1 MAKLRTRRGALAL
14 YAVLLVLPTV
24 ALGLLQWRHIEQE
37 YSDELASVPRD
48 AEDAARRFRAALGEQ
63 LAALLAAE
71 GQRGVEQYANYY
83 CPDSTPQG
91 EVTLLPTQLRSE
103 PRPAGVLGWFSF
115 DLNAARSDGA
125 QVFLGAPS
133 EDAALESAH
142 QSALLRASLELYER
156 VRSESWLNTSSP
168 IELDAARLEL
178 PVRAI
183 AASRAARGEEDCIE
197 AERMLLGEPVRMV
210 AGQFRLHFYRDAHS
224 EPHLIAHRR
233 VRVDAIPS
241 LTGAPN
247 CLHRVSEGLGLVQGL
262 FIDLDWYARELTR
275 TVAQRVLTKRER
287 LVESHDEGCES
298 CAPHHADLRPI
309 GDFDIDCD
317 PQNADWSRMQ
327 IAIDTADMDAR
338 YRSRLWRFGGVAVM
352 LLAALSTGVALL
364 WRSVEQELEQ
374 AARTENFVAAVTHEL
389 RTPLSSIKLH
399 AEMLLE
405 GWTTEPEKQQ
415 EYYRRI
421 VRETARL
428 STMVERVL
436 EKAKLDSTSAQP
448 TPCDLTELVDA
459 HVQQLLNWRVTDAP
473 DLEFELAE
481 DLPLV
486 WLTKEALHSILVNL
500 VENARKYAPVDHGKP
515 NSEPIVIATLR
526 RPDGV
531 ALEVRDR
538 GPGVPA
544 AQRKRIFD
552 AFYRLGS
559 ESTRTTRGT
568 GLGLHLVS
576 LQAAAVGAKVLVE
589 DRAGGGSIFRVTF
602 KPAQPG

>member
-1 MAKLRTRRGALAL
+1 MANLRTRRGALAL

-37 YSDELASVPRD
+37 HADELASVPRD
-48 AEDAARRFRAALGEQ
+48 AEDAARRFRSALGEQ
-63 LAALLAAE
+63 LDELLRAE

-103 PRPAGVLGWFSF
+103 PRPAGVTGWFTF
-115 DLNAARSDGA
+115 DLNAARTDGA

-133 EDAALESAH
+133 GDPARDAAQQAE
-142 QSALLRASLELYER
+142 LLTASLELYER
-156 VRSESWLNTSSP
+156 VRSESWLSASSP
-168 IELDAARLEL
+168 VELDAARLEL

-183 AASRAARGEEDCIE
+183 AASRAAQGDEDCIE
-197 AERMLLGEPVRMV
+197 AERMLLGQPVRMV
-210 AGQFRLHFYRDAHS
+210 AGQFRLHFYRDAQG
-224 EPHLIAHRR
+224 EPRLIAHRR
-233 VRVDAIPS
+233 VRVDAIPY
-241 LTGAPN
+241 LVGATN

-262 FIDLDWYARELTR
+262 FIDTKWYARELAR
-275 TVAQRVLTKRER
+275 GVAQRVLTKRER
-287 LVESHDEGCES
+287 LIETHEDGCES

-317 PQNADWSRMQ
+317 PKDLDWGRMQ
-327 IAIDTADMDAR
+327 IAIDTTEMDER

-374 AARTENFVAAVTHEL
+374 AARTENFVASVTHEL

-405 GWTTEPEKQQ
+405 GWTTDPAKQQ

-421 VRETARL
+421 VRETERL

-436 EKAKLDSTSAQP
+436 EKAKLASASANP
-448 TPCDLTELVDA
+448 VPCDLTELVDA
-459 HVQQLLNWRVTDAP
+459 HVQQLLNWRVTEAP
-473 DLEFELAE
+473 DLEFDLAE
-481 DLPLV
+481 DLPQV

-500 VENARKYAPVDHGKP
+500 VENARKYAPVDHSKP
-515 NSEPIVIATLR
+515 NAEPIVIATLR

-544 AQRKRIFD
+544 AQKQRIFD

-576 LQAAAVGAKVLVE
+576 LQAASVGARVLVE

-602 KPAQPG
+602 KPAQTS